1 MNIKKDFDKALLVT
15 AGILMVI
22 GLCQGESLVYA
33 ARYLLSIL
41 AGLWLAIT
49 INGLLNGSNCIVKMY
64 RALINRKQ

>member
-1 MNIKKDFDKALLVT
+1 MNVKKDFDKALLVT

-22 GLCQGESLVYA
+22 GLCQGESLVYV

-49 INGLLNGSNCIVKMY
+49 INGLLNGSNYIVKMY